1 VALLFVC
8 DDPLSSGLVWPH
20 LQVVA
25 ALLAEGGC
33 QLLDAAARVPH
44 LELRPG
50 ITRWRVANQHHPQWK
65 QTGAPAEAAG
75 REEEEEEA
83 VTPLWFDSVEQAVAA
98 QEGKAAGSGSQSSR
112 PSFFPP
118 PPGSAIAQ
126 QLPLCARLLPQDND
140 TGGFFAAVF
149 CKREVAAAVD
159 SAPSPSSP
167 VVEEPADEAVPV
179 PVHGGGGG
187 GGPTRAPPRPA
198 RQAGK
203 HLDLPHAVPTGEQ
216 HTAPFDY
223 AAARFPADMAAV
235 GSFYGL
241 PPGLIGAADDE
252 AAAAAGLALLC
263 RSAREL
269 HKVYALTPQ
278 AASAVLLPAEAAAG
292 ADDDRRLYEV
302 CSQTTLH
309 HGVCTHSSV
318 TVCSYLSVCGA
329 AAGGQRRD
337 GRAGTLPHQA
347 PRGRLPGRRLS
358 APALLRR
365 ADVGGALLSH
375 RQRRRRRQR
384 WRWQQL
390 RPQSLTTPRRR
401 RPHAVA
407 RARGVGGA
415 AACLRPKA
423 RPRAHSCARPC
434 HGCSR

>member
-1 VALLFVC
+1 MALLFVC

-179 PVHGGGGG
+179 PVHGGGG

>member
-1 VALLFVC
+1 MALLFVC

-167 VVEEPADEAVPV
+167 VVEKPADEAVPV
-179 PVHGGGGG
+179 PVHGGGG